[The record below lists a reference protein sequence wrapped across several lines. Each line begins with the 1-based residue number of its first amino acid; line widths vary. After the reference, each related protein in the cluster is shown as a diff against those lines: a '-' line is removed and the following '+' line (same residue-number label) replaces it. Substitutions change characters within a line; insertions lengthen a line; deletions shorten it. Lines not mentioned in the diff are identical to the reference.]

1 MTHSRLL
8 FPPTKAALTFLLLF
22 SGCSAQQDTLDFQW
36 HNPNPF
42 TVTFDVF
49 EVSPPPD
56 TSVIISQLNT
66 TPIPDDRTDCLWST
80 PFTFDDST
88 HYFRLRATRFDTL
101 HSDLSHTASILTL
114 RHPISPLRII
124 ISTRYD

>member
-1 MTHSRLL
+1 MTYLGQLRTA
-8 FPPTKAALTFLLLF
+8 FKAALFSLLLS

-56 TSVIISQLNT
+56 TATILYQLNT
-66 TPIPDDRTDCLWST
+66 TPIPDDCSTCLWST
-80 PFTFDDST
+80 PFTFDDSI
-88 HYFRLRATRFDTL
+88 HYFRMRATRFDTL
-101 HSDLSHTASILTL
+101 HSALSHTASALTL
-114 RHPISPLRII
+114 RHPISPLLII
-124 ISTRYD
+124 ISTRYR